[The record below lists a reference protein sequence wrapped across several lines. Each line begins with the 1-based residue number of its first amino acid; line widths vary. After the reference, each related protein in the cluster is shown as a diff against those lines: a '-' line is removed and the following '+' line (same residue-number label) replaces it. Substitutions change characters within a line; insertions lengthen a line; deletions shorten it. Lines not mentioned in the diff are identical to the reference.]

1 MIRAVIFDLDG
12 VIIESAGIKTRAFE
26 AMFAH
31 YPDKLPEIIAYH
43 RKHAGVSRYVKFRYF
58 YEKMLGQELSAR
70 EEAELGERFS
80 EIVMNQILNA
90 PFVPGAIEF
99 LTENKDRYYFF
110 VASGTPEAELQNI
123 MSHRQLSQF
132 FVEAHG
138 VPREKTEIIEDILD
152 RYAFQRKETVF
163 IGDAESDR
171 DAADRAGVLFIARI
185 TGENPRLKDCRWKV
199 NDLTGLQG
207 LLQNMCSKGD
217 DKK

>member
-12 VIIESAGIKTRAFE
+12 VIIESAGIKTKAFE
-26 AMFAH
+26 ALFAD
-31 YPDKLPEIIAYH
+31 YPDKLPDFIAYH
-43 RKHAGVSRYVKFRYF
+43 QEHAGISRYVKFRYF
-58 YEKMLGQELSAR
+58 YEKILGRELSAR

-80 EIVMNQILNA
+80 EIGMNQILNA

-123 MSHRQLSQF
+123 MSHRRLNQF

-138 VPREKTEIIEDILD
+138 SPREKSEIIEDILD
-152 RYAFQRKETVF
+152 RHALQRQETVF

-171 DAADRAGVLFIARI
+171 VAAERTGILFIARI
-185 TGENPRLKDCRWKV
+185 TEENPQLRECPRRI
-199 NDLTGLQG
+199 NDLTGLDR
-207 LLQNMCSKGD
+207 LLQNMSSKGG
-217 DKK
+217 